1 MSDTSFPNSY
11 LTTSLYQK
19 LLVHKP
25 FLIIENLWPMT
36 FSRDEEINDAD
47 VEIPTL
53 YLYQTGGEN
62 METGGADDN
71 LGDLLSLGLNRREA
85 ATSGECDKESKPA
98 NASNKVFS
106 CNFCMRKFYS
116 SQALGGHQ
124 NAHKRERGAA
134 KRFQPHKTGL
144 PVNPMGFR
152 SLRVLQPH
160 FVVHKAVRSEGSS
173 MVARFSDSSRPWFGV
188 TGGTP
193 FLGEKPMA
201 SIWPGSFRLENL
213 QNQKPQL
220 DADSQKLD
228 LNLRL

>member
-1 MSDTSFPNSY
+1 MSATSIPNSY
-11 LTTSLYQK
+11 LTTSLRQK

-25 FLIIENLWPMT
+25 FLIIDHLWSMT

-53 YLYQTGGEN
+53 GEN

-160 FVVHKAVRSEGSS
+160 SVVHKAVRSEGSS
-173 MVARFSDSSRPWFGV
+173 TVARFLDSSRPWFGV
-188 TGGTP
+188 AGGTP
-193 FLGEKPMA
+193 FLGGKPMG

-220 DADSQKLD
+220 DADTQKLD

>member
-1 MSDTSFPNSY
+1 
-11 LTTSLYQK
+11 
-19 LLVHKP
+19 
-25 FLIIENLWPMT
+25 MT
-36 FSRDEEINDAD
+36 FSRNEEINDAD
-47 VEIPTL
+47 IEIPTL
-53 YLYQTGGEN
+53 YLYQSGGEN
-62 METGGADDN
+62 TERGGADDN

-85 ATSGECDKESKPA
+85 ATSGECDKESKSA
-98 NASNKVFS
+98 IASNKVFS
-106 CNFCMRKFYS
+106 CNFCMRQFYS

-134 KRFQPHKTGL
+134 KRFQPHKTRL

-160 FVVHKAVRSEGSS
+160 SVVHKAVRSEGSS

-188 TGGTP
+188 AGGTP

-201 SIWPGSFRLENL
+201 AIWPGSFRLENL

-220 DADSQKLD
+220 DADSQNLD